1 MKRTNEELCMLAQSG
16 ELWAVEELLRR
27 NELLFR
33 KIVSTVW
40 KDFRISRIIGIGKD
54 DLHQEALIKAYEL
67 IYKFNA
73 DKNIKFSTFIFQ
85 PIRNHLIDYIQSEDC
100 EIYLEDYVREYAE
113 RSQFPSEIY
122 VLSPE
127 VLYLKKETYNAL
139 YAAMN
144 SIPIRNCRYVEFRF
158 GFDSDEERTKK
169 ETAKHFHLSLSRAGQ
184 LEKTS
189 LKMIREKLI

>member
-1 MKRTNEELCMLAQSG
+1 MLAQSG
-16 ELWAVEELLRR
+16 DQSAVEELLLR
-27 NELLFR
+27 NEPLFR
-33 KIVSTVW
+33 KIVSAVW
-40 KDFRISRIIGIGKD
+40 NDFRLSGIIGIAKD
-54 DLHQEALIKAYEL
+54 DLHQEALIKAHEL
-67 IYKFNA
+67 IYKFND
-73 DKNIKFSTFIFQ
+73 DKNIKFSTFIYQ
-85 PIRNHLIDYIQSEDC
+85 PIRNHLIDFIRSEDC
-100 EIYLEDYVREYAE
+100 EIYLEDYMREYAE
-113 RSQFPSEIY
+113 RSQFPLDLY